1 MALKP
6 TKQDYQSEQQNRD
19 EKLKEYRQ
27 EIYSKTYN
35 PETGKFE

>member
-6 TKQDYQSEQQNRD
+6 TKQDYQSEQQNKD
-19 EKLKEYRQ
+19 ERVSKSQK